1 LRQQTTEV
9 RDSLFFAYRG
19 FQRAVRT
26 RTFKLIEYEVGGQH
40 TMQFFD
46 MIRDPWERRNLARD
60 PQLANILARFRQRLA
75 DWQRELD
82 DPGFSGL

>member
-1 LRQQTTEV
+1 
-9 RDSLFFAYRG
+9 
-19 FQRAVRT
+19 
-26 RTFKLIEYEVGGQH
+26 
-40 TMQFFD
+40 MQFFD